1 MLCNVTHFIILKKRC
16 WVLKKVLFTSA
27 APLIFLMLGGFW
39 GFQRLLQPNH
49 DNSNIL
55 LKIRI
60 SCLKP
65 DLARPYAT
73 HQGNIL
79 PSLVVVVAF
88 PGDGGSLPSGRH
100 LQRPADQRAQVHQ
113 EAPAGGGEG
122 PEAGAAGGPGGE
134 AERGAGAEPPAEGGG
149 ESPGADE
156 QPGGSSAGHPV
167 GERPAG
173 EPGPG
178 QCAQRNFG
186 WRSRGNVSVLVV
198 GKNCRLVFSPLQTLQ
213 FDRNQLAAVTNE
225 NESLRKQVEQME
237 GEAKK

>member
-1 MLCNVTHFIILKKRC
+1 MLCNVTHFIILKKLLGFIKSYFYLC
-16 WVLKKVLFTSA
+16 SSTD
-27 APLIFLMLGGFW
+27 IFNAWWFLA
-39 GFQRLLQPNH
+39 FQRLLQLNH
-49 DNSNIL
+49 DISNIL
-55 LKIRI
+55 VKIRI
-60 SCLKP
+60 SCLKRN
-65 DLARPYAT
+65 LARPYAT
-73 HQGNIL
+73 QQENIL
-79 PSLVVVVAF
+79 TLLVVVVVVF

-173 EPGPG
+173 EPDPG

-198 GKNCRLVFSPLQTLQ
+198 GKNCRVVFSPRQSLQ